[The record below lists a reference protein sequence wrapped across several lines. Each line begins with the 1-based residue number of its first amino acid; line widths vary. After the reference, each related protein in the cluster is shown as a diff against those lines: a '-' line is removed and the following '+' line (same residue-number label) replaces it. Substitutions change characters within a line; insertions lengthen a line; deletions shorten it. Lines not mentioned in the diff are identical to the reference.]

1 MGLIGKCMLCNIR
14 IPFKINCKKT
24 WSGMV
29 GVVSTRSAAS
39 SANART
45 PGPGP
50 PASRTSTSAP
60 GFQNSNLRIK
70 MLENRPED
78 ALGTLVKLVRC

>member
-1 MGLIGKCMLCNIR
+1 MQVKIKMSDPCRGKKGGQMLCNVR
-14 IPFKINCKKT
+14 IPFKTYCKKT

-60 GFQNSNLRIK
+60 GFQNSNVFK
-70 MLENRPED
+70 
-78 ALGTLVKLVRC
+78 T